1 MIRVDVN
8 KERVY
13 ELTVPR
19 DVVESVGLRCDT
31 VKVFLTESQMK
42 EIVDAWE
49 RSCTEESLEWIE
61 ELIGS

>member
-19 DVVESVGLRCDT
+19 DLVEMISKEDT
-31 VKVFLTESQMK
+31 VKVFLTENQMK
-42 EIVDAWE
+42 EIESAWK
-49 RSCTEESLEWIE
+49 RSCTEESLKWIE
-61 ELIGS
+61 DLIGS